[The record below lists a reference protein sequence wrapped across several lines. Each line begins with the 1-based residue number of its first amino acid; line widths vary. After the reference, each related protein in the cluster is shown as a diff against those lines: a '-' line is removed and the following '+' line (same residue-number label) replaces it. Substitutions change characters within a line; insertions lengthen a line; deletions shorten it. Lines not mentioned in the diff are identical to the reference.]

1 MIAEQVMSFIEGV
14 TSKTKEKKIEWKP
27 FSTFVEKREIITELE
42 NGRGGFDYGVN
53 SIRESK
59 SYYFSAQGGYVF
71 LFEIY
76 HGDPDVTSPSMDTIG
91 LMVKINPVLPLDNL
105 SNYSVDEQ
113 EALEGLKLL
122 VENYLEDKY
131 CYPDVLSNFLYSVLE
146 DNK

>member
-1 MIAEQVMSFIEGV
+1 MMVEQVMSFIDGI

-27 FSTFVEKREIITELE
+27 FATFTEKREIINELE

-59 SYYFSAQGGYVF
+59 SYYFQSHEGYVF

-76 HGDPDVTSPSMDTIG
+76 HGDPDVMSPAMDTIG
-91 LMVKINPVLPLDNL
+91 LMVKINSSLPLDNL

-122 VENYLEDKY
+122 VENYLEEKY
-131 CYPDVLSNFLYSVLE
+131 CYPDVLYKFMNDVLE
-146 DNK
+146 DNE